1 VVVSDTQLL
10 SNMTTILTYNLTINL
25 FMVYLISVLI
35 FVLSVRF
42 LINIE
47 LVLDIVKYLGKYPH
61 LILSKIFNI

>member
-1 VVVSDTQLL
+1 MVVSDTQLL